1 MECVFYEKAGARCF
15 YSKSK
20 TQKRTGVKVV
30 LLVPSLAHE
39 FTVYLGKVVP
49 SMEIASDINGWRMN
63 V

>member
-1 MECVFYEKAGARCF
+1 MFYEKAGARCF

-20 TQKRTGVKVV
+20 RTGVKVI